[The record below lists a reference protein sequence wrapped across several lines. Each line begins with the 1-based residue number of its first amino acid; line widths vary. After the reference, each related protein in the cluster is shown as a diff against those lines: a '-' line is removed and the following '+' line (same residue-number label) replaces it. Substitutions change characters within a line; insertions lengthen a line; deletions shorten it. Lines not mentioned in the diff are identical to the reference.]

1 MRTVM
6 RFILLSLV
14 VAPIA
19 YWLLGG
25 GLLLPSLSA
34 NVAGPGSICE
44 HVDWYLA
51 PGNTG
56 QRQWVPAMERT
67 AGGAQ
72 IAEWKNLTDAER
84 GTVLVQCG
92 KERR

>member
-25 GLLLPSLSA
+25 GLSLPSLSA
-34 NVAGPGSICE
+34 GATVHSSACE
-44 HVDWYLA
+44 RVDWYLA
-51 PGNTG
+51 PGGMTG
-56 QRQWVPAMERT
+56 RHWVASME
-67 AGGAQ
+67 GAQ
-72 IAEWKNLTDAER
+72 DDPQVVEWLQMSDADR
-84 GTVLVQCG
+84 GAFLAQCG
-92 KERR
+92 KVR